1 MQQTLA
7 SNPAVTTAANRHED
21 TLPWW
26 RYGML
31 WLVMS
36 GPLVVAVAGFITA
49 YIAFTGSDPLVSAE
63 PAGTPAI
70 AARNHAATGAVPAPR
85 ASTTP

>member
-7 SNPAVTTAANRHED
+7 PSQAAVAAANRRED
-21 TLPWW
+21 KLPWW

-31 WLVMS
+31 WMVMS

-63 PAGTPAI
+63 PTGTPAI
-70 AARNHAATGAVPAPR
+70 AARNHAATGVVPAPR
-85 ASTTP
+85 ASVKP